1 MTLPRPAATTSLPGW
16 TMPVTGRHLERLST
30 SERALVLGM
39 WHATNELNA
48 LQKMILLANNLDV
61 SGPVEEAAR
70 SLNSWM
76 LIKIFASKAFEAWD
90 FFKSAQNFTA
100 FRQSYLA
107 HPDAKKLIKAK
118 DWLGKYFGRKNLLE
132 TVRNKAGAHY
142 DYDFVLA
149 ASDRVA
155 DLDSFVLLTEHQ
167 GNSLYWAAEEV
178 MAQGF
183 KLEAQIDG
191 DLRSVVDRIVGEV
204 IEVAWRL
211 DDLAQCIGIVAV
223 EKAYE
228 DDPREPIPRT
238 QVATRRGELW
248 DIPYFVDF
256 SQPLPEDSI
265 SASSGNSTSSGPP
278 G

>member
-1 MTLPRPAATTSLPGW
+1 MAPHPVAATSLAGW
-16 TMPVTGRHLERLST
+16 TMPVTGRHLERLNT
-30 SERALVLGM
+30 SERALMLGM

-61 SGPVEEAAR
+61 SGPIEEAGR

-76 LIKIFASKAFEAWD
+76 LIKIFATKAFEAWE
-90 FFKSAQNFTA
+90 FFKSAQSFTD
-100 FRQSYLA
+100 FRQTYLA
-107 HPDAKKLIKAK
+107 DSDAGKLVEAK

-149 ASDRVA
+149 ASDQIA

-183 KLEAQIDG
+183 KRAAKADG
-191 DLRSVVDRIVGEV
+191 DLRSVVDQIVGEV
-204 IEVAWRL
+204 IEVATRL
-211 DDLAQCIGIVAV
+211 DDLAQCIGIIAV
-223 EKAYE
+223 KKAYASE
-228 DDPREPIPRT
+228 GETFPRT
-238 QVATRRGELW
+238 QVAARRGASS

-256 SQPLPEDSI
+256 SQPLSEDST
-265 SASSGNSTSSGPP
+265 SASSGNSRSSARP